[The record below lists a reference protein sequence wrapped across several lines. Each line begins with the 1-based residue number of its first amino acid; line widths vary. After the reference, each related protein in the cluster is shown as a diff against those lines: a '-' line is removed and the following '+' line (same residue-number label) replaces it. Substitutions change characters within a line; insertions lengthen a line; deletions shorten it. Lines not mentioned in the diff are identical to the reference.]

1 MRNDLFIVHRQ
12 LYKVIAN
19 ILKFGIVTV
28 DELELI
34 FYISLGSSYV
44 SIRES
49 ALRISFSKRYI
60 KLKF

>member
-1 MRNDLFIVHRQ
+1 LIGIGFI
-12 LYKVIAN
+12 KMPAN
-19 ILKFGIVTV
+19 IEQDTPAKENIDGNHPLKKY
-28 DELELI
+28 DKLR
-34 FYISLGSSYV
+34 SSYV